1 MKHFFLC
8 LPLLFQ
14 VFLLGVDNN
23 CVKAFHFRY
32 HNHRHRQ
39 ACNGMGRNQWDST
52 VPFQRPSST
61 KTTVSPVLWLASS
74 STDEEELTTT
84 GDINDVDGRI
94 GEALRLLYTAA
105 ETKAEDSDSVVAA
118 LLDLEKLMRTK
129 NKADPTQ
136 ADATLN
142 ALCGNGTG
150 ASWRLIFTT
159 GTVNTQKRTGR
170 VNYFPIKATQS
181 FNNNVTP
188 WLIENGIYA
197 GDFPLVKFRGDF
209 DWTVQKSGVTKLT
222 FDFSGLRLLNF
233 LDLALKAGEA
243 ASLGAK
249 SGLGSDANV
258 ALEKQG
264 KRPFFNWISADAK
277 IATARG
283 GGGGLALWKR
293 VDYEGGQ

>member
-1 MKHFFLC
+1 
-8 LPLLFQ
+8 
-14 VFLLGVDNN
+14 
-23 CVKAFHFRY
+23 
-32 HNHRHRQ
+32 
-39 ACNGMGRNQWDST
+39 MGRNQWDST